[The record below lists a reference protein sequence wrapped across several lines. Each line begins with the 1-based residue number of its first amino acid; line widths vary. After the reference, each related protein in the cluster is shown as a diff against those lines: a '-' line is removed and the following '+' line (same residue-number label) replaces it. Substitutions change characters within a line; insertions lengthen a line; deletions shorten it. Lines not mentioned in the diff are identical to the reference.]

1 VSQSILIRAARQ
13 TDADA
18 LAEIYGGHVLH
29 GTASFEVD
37 PPDAEEMRLRL
48 ATVTS
53 RGWPWLVAERAGAVV
68 GYAYCS
74 RFHTRHAYRFTCED
88 SIYVHEAHV
97 GTGAGRALL
106 TALIERAHADSF
118 REMIAVIGDADNLA
132 SIKLHERLGF
142 DHAGV
147 IRRVGYK
154 FDRWIDV
161 VYMQKCLIRPDD
173 PVLR

>member
-1 VSQSILIRAARQ
+1 MGESVSQSIVIRPARQ
-13 TDADA
+13 SDAEA
-18 LAEIYGGHVLH
+18 LAVIYGGHVMR
-29 GTASFEVD
+29 GTASFEVE

-53 RGWPWLVAERAGAVV
+53 RGWPWLVAERADEVI

-88 SIYVHEAHV
+88 SIYVHEDKL

-106 TALIERAHADSF
+106 TALIERARADGF
-118 REMIAVIGDADNLA
+118 REMIAVIGDADNQA
-132 SIKLHERLGF
+132 SIKLHEMLGF

-161 VYMQKCLIRPDD
+161 VYMQKCLIEG
-173 PVLR
+173 